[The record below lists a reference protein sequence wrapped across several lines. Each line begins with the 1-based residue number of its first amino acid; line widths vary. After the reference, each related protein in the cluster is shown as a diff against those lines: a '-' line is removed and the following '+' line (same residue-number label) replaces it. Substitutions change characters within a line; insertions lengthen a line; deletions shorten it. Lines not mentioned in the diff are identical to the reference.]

1 MKNYVYGRK
10 TKRYCEKR
18 NETGRIM
25 VSEIQD
31 IYQVS
36 SDCARRDLRVLES
49 KGQ

>member
-1 MKNYVYGRK
+1 MFMEERQRDIVSRV
-10 TKRYCEKR
+10 

-25 VSEIQD
+25 VSEIRA

-36 SDCARRDLRVLES
+36 SDCARRDLWELES